1 MKGTMLGPMK
11 SSEYIW
17 LCEVNVIDA
26 LVGFFVEQSKE
37 NERQKC
43 QSSCLKEDLPEFSPH
58 TSISRRNEC

>member
-1 MKGTMLGPMK
+1 MLGPMK

-26 LVGFFVEQSKE
+26 LVGFFVEQSEE

-43 QSSCLKEDLPEFSPH
+43 QSSCLKEDLLEFSTR
-58 TSISRRNEC
+58 TSISWRYEC